1 MIVYKPDAE
10 MNRLPSFKGLS
21 LNQISNNY
29 RIIAA
34 VLTVDNANSSL
45 QIESLYY
52 TLHVLPPFGWSFPL
66 YLSPAST

>member
-1 MIVYKPDAE
+1 VARGVPTE
-10 MNRLPSFKGLS
+10 MNRLASFKGLS
-21 LNQISNNY
+21 FNQISNNY